1 MVLTAFD
8 RRVLEQLFDES
19 VLSMK
24 LDVDVARNE
33 MFENILNDK
42 DGADLAL
49 GFAIGT
55 IHTSFIIEF
64 RRRNGRSLNQD
75 ESMELMYITKSH
87 LAQLK
92 EAIFQCG

>member
-1 MVLTAFD
+1 MVLNAFD
-8 RRVLEQLFDES
+8 KGVLEQLFDES
-19 VLSMK
+19 VSHMK

-42 DGADLAL
+42 DGGDLAL

-55 IHTSFIIEF
+55 IHTAFIVGF
-64 RRRNGRSLNQD
+64 RQRNGRSLNQD
-75 ESMELMYITKSH
+75 ESMELMHITKNH
-87 LAQLK
+87 LSILK

>member
-8 RRVLEQLFDES
+8 RGALEQLFDES
-19 VLSMK
+19 VLNMK

-42 DGADLAL
+42 DGVDLAL

-55 IHTSFIIEF
+55 IHTAFIVGF
-64 RRRNGRSLNQD
+64 RQRNGRSLNHD
-75 ESMELMYITKSH
+75 ELMELMHITKNH
-87 LAQLK
+87 LGQLK